1 MYLTLIMLVATVAFI
16 YLFSLMFV
24 KYYVDPSESYFLATI
39 VISVS
44 ITLTFLNVL
53 MIPID
58 ILVISSPTIHYTK
71 SDIDNAMQLLYLIT
85 LVINFIIIPFTYF
98 YGEER

>member
-1 MYLTLIMLVATVAFI
+1 
-16 YLFSLMFV
+16 MFV
-24 KYYVDPSESYFLATI
+24 KYYVDPAESYFLATL

-44 ITLTFLNVL
+44 ITLTFINVL

-58 ILVISSPTIHYTK
+58 ILIISSQNSIYSK
-71 SDIDNAMQLLYLIT
+71 EDIDRAMQLLYLIT
-85 LVINFIIIPFTYF
+85 FFINFIVIPFTYF

>member
-1 MYLTLIMLVATVAFI
+1 MLFSTVAII
-16 YLFSLMFV
+16 YLFSLMLV
-24 KYYVDPSESYFLATI
+24 KYYVDPAEGYFLATL

-71 SDIDNAMQLLYLIT
+71 QDIDNAM
-85 LVINFIIIPFTYF
+85 
-98 YGEER
+98 